1 MEEKLLKLLHKDQV
15 ITHDQYQRAVEESER
30 TGHRY
35 EAVLQQ
41 LQILTEAE
49 IVKYLSQKFRMP
61 IIPWAEYS
69 IDPEL
74 LELVPETLAIKHH
87 VFPFEIER
95 GKRRGKILLAVADPS
110 NVAAIDELAFSTGC
124 TVKAGIS
131 STNAIHA
138 AIQEHY
144 GVQETEEPR
153 SGSTGIKP
161 ASAAAERFQATQIEA
176 FDTALAAWVQYSDF
190 QDEETD
196 VLSTLDRED
205 PASKVLIELLELAVD
220 RDITEIHLE
229 PFDQEYRVRVR
240 VRGVLQAH
248 TTIPDHVGRDIA
260 KRLRRLM
267 QRTEIGGSRR
277 ETPPW
282 IGHFQTQRIR
292 KSSLTVVASFC
303 PTLFGEKILLKP
315 STLGSLRTVDQLGLT
330 DDSLKL
336 LQRLLIKTEGLL
348 LIMGPPDHG
357 KTTTLYSL
365 LKQYQKAAMHAL
377 LIESPVEIVMPGVT
391 QLSGH
396 APLSSQ
402 AWHSLIAYNNPDVLA
417 ISDIEDELLLK
428 LAFECASG
436 TKVLA
441 TYTADHALKGFKTFA
456 EALQLALKVP
466 LPVLLPVLLDM
477 LDGML
482 VQRLARTLCPHC
494 KEEIPQS
501 EQNPEFLQQLGLGV
515 EDAPFYRAKGCREC
529 LDTGY
534 HGQTGMLE
542 IIRCDKHI
550 IQALLQHPPI
560 SSTQWKQVLADRS
573 VYTLQQQGA
582 QLARK
587 GISSPQEVWRALSA

>member
-1 MEEKLLKLLHKDQV
+1 MEEKLLKLLHEDQV
-15 ITHDQYQRAVEESER
+15 ITQDQYQRAVEESER

-41 LQILTEAE
+41 LQILTEE
-49 IVKYLSQKFRMP
+49 DIVKYLSQKFRMP
-61 IIPWAEYS
+61 IIPWADYV

-74 LELVPETLAIKHH
+74 LELVPETLAIRHN
-87 VFPFEIER
+87 VFPFEMER
-95 GKRRGKILLAVADPS
+95 GKRRGKILLAVAEPS

-124 TVKAGIS
+124 TVKAAIS
-131 STNAIHA
+131 STNAIRE
-138 AIQEHY
+138 AIRQY
-144 GVQETEEPR
+144 YRVQEPEELRP
-153 SGSTGIKP
+153 GSSRVEQP
-161 ASAAAERFQATQIEA
+161 SAVAERFPATQIEA
-176 FDTALAAWVQYSDF
+176 FDTVLASWVQYSDF

-196 VLSTLDRED
+196 VLSSLDWED

-220 RDITEIHLE
+220 RDIAEIHLE

-267 QRTEIGGSRR
+267 QRTEPGVPKR

-282 IGHFQTQRIR
+282 NGHFQTQRIR
-292 KSSLTVVASFC
+292 KSSLTVVAGFY

-315 STLGSLRTVDQLGLT
+315 STLDSSRTVDQLGLT

-365 LKQYQKAAMHAL
+365 LRQYQKAAMHAL
-377 LIESPVEIVMPGVT
+377 LIESPVELVMPGVT

-396 APLSSQ
+396 TPLSSQ

-428 LAFECASG
+428 LAFEFASG

-441 TYTADHALKGFKTFA
+441 SYTADHALTGFKTFA
-456 EALQLALKVP
+456 EALQIALKVP
-466 LPVLLPVLLDM
+466 LPALLPVLLDA

-482 VQRLARTLCPHC
+482 VQRLVRTLCPHC

-501 EQNPEFLQQLGLGV
+501 EQNPEFLQHLGLGA
-515 EDAPFYRAKGCREC
+515 ETTPLYQAKGCQEC

-534 HGQTGMLE
+534 YGQTGMLE
-542 IIRCDKHI
+542 IIRCDKHV

-560 SSTQWKQVLADRS
+560 SSPQWKQVLADTS

-582 QLARK
+582 QLVRK
-587 GISSPQEVWRALSA
+587 GISSPQEVWRAFSA